1 MIAAIATVHAANGFF
16 MNWFGQQK
24 GEGFEYHLPAIG
36 LAFTVIVDGV
46 GAVSLDRLISH
57 RLEAKK
63 VERPAF
69 GDDVPA
75 RRDAP
80 DCQARLVP
88 LGPILDL
95 QSLH

>member
-1 MIAAIATVHAANGFF
+1 MAAARFHIAQDLARRPVDL
-16 MNWFGQQK
+16 
-24 GEGFEYHLPAIG
+24 HLPAIG

-46 GAVSLDRLISH
+46 GAASLDRLISH

-95 QSLH
+95 QRLQ